1 MTDEQDAL
9 RALRDGDYPG
19 AATLLEDI
27 VSKNHY
33 SSSVLNDAYTIA
45 LHAAGKTSE
54 LAEAAFR
61 IGNHYETADPG
72 LALDYYQRA
81 IFFGLD
87 PAGVRQA
94 CEFQARLAK
103 PRSGPRGAIRTDRIA
118 HVIGCFLPGHAPSLY
133 IQLMS
138 DALADHGVQSCVF
151 TTEWAAGWFFNP
163 PGRQSQPMD
172 VKAETI
178 VGPEQGG
185 FLERADRVAEAIRE
199 HDIDVVF
206 YHCGPTEQITI
217 RVAALH
223 PARVQINV
231 NHATEVDADIFEG
244 FAHLFQNGLERS
256 RFPHRPSRWIP
267 LISDIEDRLAV
278 CSPASRM
285 DFDVVGAE
293 TVSGTFGNLFK
304 ASSEEYIRTL
314 VRILERFPKHY
325 HLIAGSGDEEP
336 LRQGLDA
343 AGLLS
348 RVRFLGYMD
357 DVAPI
362 LNLIDVYLNTFPVSG
377 GQSILEPMS
386 IAKPVVV
393 LKYAEATHF
402 NAGAE
407 LAGIP
412 EAVVDSEDEYVE
424 LASRLIEDPGLR
436 DQHGAKLQ
444 RQFRE
449 NFRPSGLGPRYV
461 DFIDEVV
468 RQTASGS
475 P

>member
-9 RALRDGDYPG
+9 QALRDGDYP
-19 AATLLEDI
+19 AAASLLED
-27 VSKNHY
+27 VVAKNRY
-33 SSSVLNDAYTIA
+33 SSSVLNHAYTIA

-54 LAEAAFR
+54 LTEAAFT
-61 IGNHYETADPG
+61 IGSHYEATNAG

-87 PAGVRQA
+87 AARVRQV

-103 PRSGPRGAIRTDRIA
+103 PPAGRTRTIRTNRIA

-138 DALADHGVQSCVF
+138 EALADHGIQSYVF

-172 VKAETI
+172 VRAESI
-178 VGPEQGG
+178 IGLEQGG
-185 FLERADRVAEAIRE
+185 FLERADHVAEAIRS
-199 HDIDVVF
+199 HDIDVAF

-223 PARVQINV
+223 PAPVQINV

-267 LISDIEDRLAV
+267 LISDIEDRLAA
-278 CSPASRM
+278 CSPAARK
-285 DFDVVGAE
+285 DFDLEEAE

-304 ASSEEYIRTL
+304 ASSEEYVRTL
-314 VRILERFPKHY
+314 IRILERFPNHY
-325 HLIAGSGDEEP
+325 HLIAGSGDEGP
-336 LRQGLDA
+336 LRRGLGA
-343 AGLLS
+343 AGRLS
-348 RVRFLGYMD
+348 QVRFLGYMD
-357 DVAPI
+357 DIAPV

-386 IAKPVVV
+386 IRKPVVV
-393 LKYAEATHF
+393 LRYAEATHF

-407 LAGIP
+407 LAAVP
-412 EAVVDSEDEYVE
+412 EAVVDSEEAYFD

-436 DQHGAKLQ
+436 AQLGSKLEQ
-444 RQFRE
+444 QFRE

-468 RQTASGS
+468 GRSTAGA